1 MSKRD
6 DNQIVEG
13 SGNVFADLKL
23 PHADELQTRAEL
35 TRLIYNGIQDRG
47 LTQTAAA
54 KLLGLKQPDVSQLMA
69 GRFTNFSTDRL
80 LRLLMALDRD
90 VEIIVRPKSVVSP
103 YARIRVTN
111 ASI

>member
-1 MSKRD
+1 MSKQD
-6 DNQIVEG
+6 EQIIAG
-13 SGNVFADLKL
+13 SGNVFADMGL

-35 TRLIYNGIQDRG
+35 TRLIYNGILERG

-69 GRFTNFSTDRL
+69 GRFTHFSTDRL

-90 VEIIVRPKSVVSP
+90 VEIVVRLKPIDSTRARLRVSN
-103 YARIRVTN
+103 V
-111 ASI
+111 ASA

>member
-13 SGNVFADLKL
+13 SGNVFADLGL
-23 PHADELQTRAEL
+23 PHPEELQTRAEL
-35 TRLIYNGIQDRG
+35 TRLIHNWIKERG

-69 GRFTNFSTDRL
+69 GRFTHFSTDRL

-90 VEIIVRPKSVVSP
+90 VEIIVRPKSVGSA
-103 YARIRVTN
+103 YARLRVTSQ
-111 ASI
+111 AG